1 MMVVSTS
8 KKYVKLPQRKPFH
21 RNKIFKIKSIPTL
34 LEDTA
39 LKSSCRCRKSSG
51 TGGGTGDSTVL
62 SYSEERKRNSKTVQ
76 VQFSA

>member
-1 MMVVSTS
+1 MMVVNTS
-8 KKYVKLPQRKPFH
+8 KKYVKIPQRKTFH

-39 LKSSCRCRKSSG
+39 LKSSYRYRKSPC
-51 TGGGTGDSTVL
+51 TGGDTGDSTIL
-62 SYSEERKRNSKTVQ
+62 SYSEERERNSKTVQ